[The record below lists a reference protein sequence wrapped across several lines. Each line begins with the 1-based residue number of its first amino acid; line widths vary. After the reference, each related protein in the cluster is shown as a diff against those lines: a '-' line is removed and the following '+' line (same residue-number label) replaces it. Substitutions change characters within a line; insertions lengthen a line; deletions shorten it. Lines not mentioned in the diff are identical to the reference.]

1 MTARLLLPTQPIT
14 TKGDL
19 PSRELVEIIQR
30 LIQAVATAGGG
41 GLADGDYGDVT
52 VSGGGTVITIDAGAI
67 ALDDLSDVVITAP
80 ATNEVL
86 AYDGTNWV
94 NAAVTAGGSP
104 VIGWVI

>member
-1 MTARLLLPTQPIT
+1 MTARLLLPTQAVT

-30 LIQAVATAGGG
+30 LIQAVAAGGG
-41 GLADGDYGDVT
+41 GS
-52 VSGGGTVITIDAGAI
+52 VS
-67 ALDDLSDVVITAP
+67 LDDLSDVIITAP

-86 AYDGTNWV
+86 AYDGANWV
-94 NAAVTAGGSP
+94 NVAATAGGSP

>member
-1 MTARLLLPTQPIT
+1 MTARLLLPTQAVT

-30 LIQAVATAGGG
+30 LIQAVAAGGG
-41 GLADGDYGDVT
+41 GS
-52 VSGGGTVITIDAGAI
+52 VSLDA
-67 ALDDLSDVVITAP
+67 LSDVIITAP

-86 AYDGTNWV
+86 AYDGANWV
-94 NAAVTAGGSP
+94 NVAATAGGSP